1 MEQWDALHAMLL
13 YEILDLFPVEEGNRW
28 KPRPRGLIKTPFLA
42 RMARGYSEK
51 YAETYEASLLPSA
64 GTWAKWVV
72 AESARR
78 TVFLANIV
86 NFLSNRDNQ
95 SKGQS
100 VYYQPL
106 GDDLI
111 LDMPLPCS
119 QALWAARTEEEWE
132 ERIATAPSQ
141 SDPFSAFTEDDYMSQ
156 WSLRSLFS
164 LISKDDLRVRAQST
178 AGFGDSNQLRA
189 LIVLCALEQFA
200 K

>member
-1 MEQWDALHAMLL
+1 M
-13 YEILDLFPVEEGNRW
+13 EEGDRW

-51 YAETYEASLLPSA
+51 YAETYEASLVPSA

-86 NFLSNRDNQ
+86 NFLGKR
-95 SKGQS
+95 QS

-106 GDDLI
+106 GDELI

-132 ERIATAPSQ
+132 KQIATAQSQ
-141 SDPFSAFTEDDYMSQ
+141 SDPFSVFTEDEDISQ

-164 LISKDDLRVRAQST
+164 VISKNDLRVRAQST

-189 LIVLCALEQFA
+189 LIVLCALEQFC
-200 K
+200 

>member
-13 YEILDLFPVEEGNRW
+13 YEILDLSPVEEGNRW

-42 RMARGYSEK
+42 PMARGYSEK

-132 ERIATAPSQ
+132 KRIATAPHRN
-141 SDPFSAFTEDDYMSQ
+141 DPFSVFTDDEDTSQ
-156 WSLRSLFS
+156 LSLRSLFS
-164 LISKDDLRVRAQST
+164 VISKNDLRVRAQST

-189 LIVLCALEQFA
+189 LIVLCALEQFC
-200 K
+200 